1 MPSATQKRRIAN
13 GRSADAPTTV
23 VFSSPAASSLN
34 RRTEAAQ
41 VPVSRLGKMLR
52 TTRDPANAADE
63 KSARAAPARGYG
75 GAVGPTPGRPPAV
88 WAGVPRSVVVAMVPV

>member
-13 GRSADAPTTV
+13 GRSADAHTTV
-23 VFSSPAASSLN
+23 VLSGRAEGPLT

-52 TTRDPANAADE
+52 TARAPANAAEE
-63 KSARAAPARGYG
+63 KSVRSAPARVYG
-75 GAVGPTPGRPPAV
+75 GAVGPTAGRSPTV
-88 WAGVPRSVVVAMVPV
+88 WTGVPRSVVVAMVPV